1 MKSNQKYTFA
11 KAKRPKTKVEVM
23 TRRFMHAKASLEIE
37 GFHLTSEEI
46 AVFEEC
52 IHKEC
57 TLEERS
63 KLLKERFPNYD
74 YAIRA

>member
-1 MKSNQKYTFA
+1 MSSKQGYTFA
-11 KAKRPKTKVEVM
+11 KAKRPKTKAEIM
-23 TRRFMHAKASLEIE
+23 ARRFRHAKASLEIE
-37 GFHLTSEEI
+37 GLHLTNEEI

-52 IHKEC
+52 IRTEC
-57 TLEERS
+57 TLEDRK